1 MGGQA
6 ARRLR
11 PQNNPEGENVMADE
25 ETGNEPLPGGDREQK
40 DDGQGGGGRKPAQG
54 RRGRRSQPTDEFWP
68 RKLSANVAHRR
79 EGHMFYVL
87 ALQLSR
93 EVDNMSHPFR
103 GNPLP
108 FEDVIFC
115 LLQKTY
121 FAFASRRID
130 SWTVDALEK
139 NQISEAPA
147 PNTLLWYLKNPKL
160 TPVLHYLIG
169 TSGLPF
175 VNYDKGFAIDSTHI
189 YTELLLGNE
198 WQLVRLHMCAGV
210 SSQVV
215 TAARATHW
223 NDSEKHYFEPMLRD
237 TAAFGF
243 EVRAVMGDKNYI
255 SKRNIELVKDLG
267 ATPYITFKKNN
278 VKSKGG
284 SNKLW
289 DEALE
294 RFRGREGEDLADYR
308 ERNIIETVNAV
319 VKKKFRDSVKG
330 IHETA
335 QFNESLLK
343 VICYNLC
350 RLNFYDLKVT
360 DRPSTEQWEEF
371 IRRRSM
377 NKPE

>member
-1 MGGQA
+1 
-6 ARRLR
+6 
-11 PQNNPEGENVMADE
+11 MADE
-25 ETGNEPLPGGDREQK
+25 EIGKVPLPDGGREQK
-40 DDGQGGGGRKPAQG
+40 GDGQGGGGRKPPRG
-54 RRGRRSQPTDEFWP
+54 GRRSSQPADDFWP

-93 EVDNMSHPFR
+93 LVDNLSHPFR

-108 FEDVIFC
+108 FENVIFC

-130 SWTVDALEK
+130 SWTAAALET
-139 NQISEAPA
+139 NLISEAPA
-147 PNTLLWYLKNPKL
+147 PNTLLWYLRHPKL

-169 TSGLPF
+169 ASSLPF
-175 VNYDKGFAIDSTHI
+175 VSYDKGFAIDSTHI
-189 YTELLLGNE
+189 FTEVLQGSE
-198 WQLVRLHMCAGV
+198 WKLIRLHMCAGV

-215 TAARATHW
+215 TAARATDW
-223 NDSEKHYFEPMLRD
+223 YESEKHYFDPMLMD
-237 TAAFGF
+237 TKAFGF
-243 EVRAVMGDKNYI
+243 EIKAVMGDKNYI
-255 SKRNIELVKDLG
+255 SKRNIELVNELG

-294 RFRGREGEDLADYR
+294 RFQGREGEDLAQYR

-319 VKKKFRDSVKG
+319 IKKKFRDSVKG
-330 IHETA
+330 IDETA
-335 QFNESLLK
+335 QLNEALLK

-350 RLNFYDLKVT
+350 RLNVYDLNVT
-360 DRPSTEQWEEF
+360 DRPTAEQWAEF
-371 IRRRSM
+371 IKRRILKSQQERARKAEARARKAEGNRS
-377 NKPE
+377 K